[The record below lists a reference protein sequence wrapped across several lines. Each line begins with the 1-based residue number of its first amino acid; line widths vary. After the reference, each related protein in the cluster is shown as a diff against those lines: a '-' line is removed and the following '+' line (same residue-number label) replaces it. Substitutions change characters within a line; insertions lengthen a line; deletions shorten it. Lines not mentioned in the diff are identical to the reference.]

1 MPNLNDYISFNSDFR
16 DSVNLYLDL
25 NKPEKIN
32 SYLPTK
38 SSVDILTQYLTAV
51 EDNKQQA
58 TLLIGPYGKGKSHLL
73 LLMLAI
79 LSMDKNDKDNI
90 LLLKDLSKR
99 VAKTDKETAKKID
112 TIIKKKIRFL
122 PILIMSTQGD
132 LNQAFMVGLNDALRR
147 EGLTELTP
155 ETYYTH
161 ATATIER
168 WKNEYPET
176 YDRYLSAL
184 KERKIS
190 ERNMH
195 THLMNCDAEA
205 LETFKDIYPDLTSG
219 GTFNP
224 LVNAE
229 VLPMYKNIADK
240 LVETKGYSGLYIVF
254 DEFSKFIEG
263 QEKAHSGN
271 NMKLLQDICELANAS
286 KSTKTFFTMIAH
298 KSIKEYGKYLSTDII
313 NSFTGIEGR
322 IKEVFFVTST
332 KNNYE
337 LIESAIFKDDK
348 IKKEAQYKQ
357 FVNEERTREFF
368 GLLPF
373 SSTFTKEDFEKTVMD
388 GCYPLSPT
396 SAYLLLN
403 ISEKV
408 AQNERTLFT
417 FISKEEQHSMAKYVA
432 SSRPGKE
439 WIINADL
446 VYDYFKNLFKKDVS
460 NEFIHNEWLN
470 AEYALSQVSDRNKKQ
485 LIKTLAIINIV
496 NKPDELPANKES
508 LRLASGVPDID
519 GTISGLEANGL
530 IYKKGSTNSYVFK
543 TRATSEL
550 KTEIKKRRDLRANKP
565 NANKV
570 FSDIAE
576 VQYVLPKRYNYKY
589 AMTRYFRYEYM
600 DVETFMTINDL
611 AVIMQEGGFCD
622 GKILSLYSEEEIDY
636 SGEVG
641 KKVKQAAIPNLIV
654 MLGNKIFDLS
664 EQVQEY
670 EVLQEIKGDA
680 EFFKQDGYEVLEKEI
695 PVIEEDIEKEILSYL
710 ENCFGIESGRKVFYF
725 KDEKFKVESEKS
737 ISVIADAVAQSV
749 YPDSIRINHELIN
762 RETLSTAQIKKA
774 RKNIIED
781 LLNGEDTSKYMNG
794 TSAEA
799 TIYRA
804 VFVGTGIRDGKYADN
819 VERVVEIFRN
829 YISGAGD
836 NKRCVTDL
844 VEQLITAPIAMRRA
858 VIPLYLAYF
867 LSERNEDIVIYFGDK
882 EVTLNADIIL
892 NMCDEPKDYSI
903 FISIEDIKK
912 EAYITELTNLFVVQ
926 EKTRKSD
933 SRIENLVIGMQ
944 RWFRALPQATKN
956 LKNQSEYITDEKLLR
971 SVPKVKELL
980 QNVEANPYEILFVAL
995 PKIYG
1000 TTNYKKI
1007 SQYIAD
1013 LRTSLNGYLDWLTQE
1028 AAKQTILVFDDKA
1041 KQNLNHTLQEW
1052 YQEQSDFAKQGLHSN
1067 KITSFMRCIE
1077 ENQAFDDS
1085 EIVKKVIPAVTE
1097 MYIDTWN
1104 DASLGKYIEE
1114 LKSLKEEIEMLDDS
1128 AKSEGNCELKFT
1140 SKNGEE
1146 IKCYYEPVSEGT
1158 GAIMRNILTDTLED
1172 FNDLTVNEKVAILL
1186 EMIEKQLK

>member
-337 LIESAIFKDDK
+337 LIESAIFKDDR

-636 SGEVG
+636 SVEVG

-774 RKNIIED
+774 RKTIIED

-804 VFVGTGIRDGKYADN
+804 VFAGTGIRDGKYADN

-1140 SKNGEE
+1140 NKNGEE